1 MAFTTNDRQVYHSFV
16 YSVDFVQFLPRT
28 NYIGGAFEDFSASAK
43 IVKSRQSIRTYKMLV
58 TTEKFSKETL
68 FRKCGKALIDRCH
81 RVKFPSDRF
90 VT

>member
-28 NYIGGAFEDFSASAK
+28 NYIGGAFEDCRLKTK